1 MFWADKNT
9 IYIAVKEYDQLN
21 DKDLSQYYAIKFK

>member
-9 IYIAVKEYDQLN
+9 SYFIAKAYDQ
-21 DKDLSQYYAIKFK
+21 DLSQYYAIKFE